1 MKLLL
6 TGLKKLEVKVS
17 ENDPPV
23 AGFQRLKVKYCA
35 ICRTDAKMWN
45 EGHRDL
51 VLPRVLGHE
60 LIAENENGESFAVW
74 PGRTCGAC
82 EFCLSGREN
91 LCEQM
96 KIMGFHHDG
105 GFSSHVV
112 APLESLIPIKGH
124 IPHHVAALAEPVGC
138 VLNALKP
145 LHPKKGE
152 RIIIYGGGS
161 VGLMAALACR
171 EMGVIPMV
179 IEKDEE
185 KILRSAAFQR
195 EENINVLKETRES
208 EFDMALNAC
217 ADPVA
222 FSMCVSKLAKGGRL
236 SFFGGLTKNKTL
248 ETNLLNLMHYKEM
261 MVSGAYGLTR
271 NHMREGL
278 SLIGKRAGSFEKLIE
293 AVIPPQRVADL
304 MPDVLSGKV
313 LKYVID
319 FSGNGSELGPLHRK
333 SGQKTSRSRSDA
345 LLKGKPDNDGITDS
359 AFPGLRDILESIRP
373 VSDAFRAA
381 AVSKMDNKTKPL
393 GSLGSLEALALKISS
408 IQNTLNP
415 RVEHQSIMV
424 FAGDHGVVEEGVSAY
439 PASVTGEMVK
449 NFLNGGAAIN
459 VLCRQF
465 GIDISIV
472 DMGVN
477 GDFAP
482 HPMLVDKKVRKGT
495 RNFALE
501 EAMTVRE
508 AQEAVQKG
516 MEVFFSK
523 NALSKIDMVGLGEMG
538 IGNTSSASAIICAI
552 TGITPIQA
560 TGRGTGLDDKGM
572 ERKARIIGNAL
583 NFHNLDATDGLG
595 ILRKIGGYEIAG
607 IVGAILAAVS
617 KGTVVVLDGVIS
629 TAAGLVAYTLKPE
642 INGYLISGHKSVEA
656 AQHAALSHMG
666 LEPVIDFEMRL
677 GEGTGAAFAMNVVD
691 TACRI
696 MREMASFDE
705 AGVSGRK
712 PQVPISPVSVFRK
725 E

>member
-1 MKLLL
+1 MRLQL
-6 TGLKKLEVKVS
+6 TGLKKLEMNGAETQS
-17 ENDPPV
+17 PEE
-23 AGFQRLKVKYCA
+23 GFRLLRVQYCA

-60 LIAENENGESFAVW
+60 LIAEGENGEKFAIW
-74 PGRTCGAC
+74 PGRTCGHC
-82 EFCLSGREN
+82 NFCLSGREN

-105 GFSSHVV
+105 GFSSHVMTPEESMI
-112 APLESLIPIKGH
+112 PLDDH
-124 IPHHVAALAEPVGC
+124 IPLHVASLAEPVGC
-138 VLNALKP
+138 VQNALEP
-145 LHPKKGE
+145 LQPQKGE

-161 VGLMAALACR
+161 VGLMAALTCR
-171 EMGVIPMV
+171 DMGVIPLV
-179 IEKDEE
+179 IEKDEK
-185 KILRSAAFQR
+185 KIERSGEFQR
-195 EENINVLKETRES
+195 AENIRLQKETTES

-217 ADPVA
+217 ADPTA
-222 FSMCVSKLAKGGRL
+222 FSMCVAKLAKGGRL
-236 SFFGGLTKNKTL
+236 SFFGGLTKNKTI

-261 MVSGAYGLTR
+261 TVTGAYGLTR
-271 NHMREGL
+271 KNMREGL
-278 SLIGKRAGSFEKLIE
+278 NLIGKKVASYEKLIE
-293 AVIPPQRVADL
+293 EIIPPERAADL
-304 MPDVLSGKV
+304 MQDILSGKT

-319 FSGNGSELGPLHRK
+319 FSGKEKGLNLF
-333 SGQKTSRSRSDA
+333 T
-345 LLKGKPDNDGITDS
+345 GKPDKDVSGKRSSALPKNDTDDVNGADGDFS
-359 AFPGLRDILESIRP
+359 DHKDVMDAICSLPDDIKAE
-373 VSDAFRAA
+373 

-393 GSLGSLEALALKISS
+393 GSLGSLEALALKICL

-415 RVEHQSIMV
+415 RVDHKSILV

-465 GIDISIV
+465 DIDMSIV

-477 GDFAP
+477 ADFSP
-482 HPMLVDKKVRKGT
+482 HPMLFDKKVRKGT

-501 EAMTVRE
+501 EAMTLEE
-508 AQEAVQKG
+508 AEEAVSKG
-516 MEVFFSK
+516 MAVFLEKYAS
-523 NALSKIDMVGLGEMG
+523 NKIDMIGLGEMG
-538 IGNTSSASAIICAI
+538 IGNTTSASAIICAV

-572 ERKARIIGNAL
+572 ERKAEIIENVL
-583 NFHNLDATDGLG
+583 KFHKPDARDGFD

-642 INGYLISGHKSVEA
+642 IGGYLISGHKSVEV
-656 AQHAALSHMG
+656 AQQAALAHMG
-666 LEPVIDFEMRL
+666 LEPVIDFGMRL
-677 GEGTGAAFAMNVVD
+677 GEGTGAAITMNVAD

-696 MREMASFDE
+696 MREMASFEE
-705 AGVSGRK
+705 AGVSNK
-712 PQVPISPVSVFRK
+712 D
-725 E
+725 